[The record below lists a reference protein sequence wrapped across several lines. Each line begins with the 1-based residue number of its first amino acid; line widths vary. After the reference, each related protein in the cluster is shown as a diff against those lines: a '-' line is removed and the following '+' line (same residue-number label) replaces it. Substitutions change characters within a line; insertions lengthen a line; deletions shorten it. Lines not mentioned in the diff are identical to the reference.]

1 MGDYTKTL
9 AKPAADLL
17 ESGEQLLAATIVT
30 PKGGLNQRFKR
41 ALVAGAI
48 GAATAPAPASEID
61 VPLAATMTIGVTDR
75 RLLLFEQNKLT
86 GRPKQFLGAV
96 PVAQVES
103 VTAEDGRAAMMKMLS
118 VRLVFVDGTQLEL
131 EVPRVNLGDGHRVVD
146 ELRKLLPTS
155 R

>member
-1 MGDYTKTL
+1 
-9 AKPAADLL
+9 
-17 ESGEQLLAATIVT
+17 
-30 PKGGLNQRFKR
+30 
-41 ALVAGAI
+41 
-48 GAATAPAPASEID
+48 
-61 VPLAATMTIGVTDR
+61 MTIGVTDR

-146 ELRKLLPTS
+146 ALRKLLPTS